1 MNVRLRIALCLLLSL
16 LLAGTALA
24 GPPTPLLWKATRGD
38 ATVYLLGS
46 MHILLATD
54 YPLSQDVDKAYRD
67 AKQVLFEMPPDEM
80 SPLSVL
86 GPTATLG
93 MYQDPS
99 QSLQKDLD
107 PQTWQRLQ
115 AYAHANG
122 MSDFMLSRMRPWL
135 ASLTILALEMK
146 KLSYDPNLGLDKHFM
161 DQAQADHKQTG
172 GFETA
177 EQQLRIIASTPLAE
191 QVRDLRQMLDDLPKF
206 GNKMS
211 QMHATWRN
219 GDADGL
225 YREEA
230 KEYKDQPET
239 MQRLIVSRNR
249 AWVPQLD
256 RMVAAV
262 HGKTLVIVGALH
274 LLGPD
279 GLVELLRK
287 DGYRVER
294 VCTGC
299 VGLR

>member
-115 AYAHANG
+115 AYAQANG